1 MTSTISPSTAAALSA
16 KSSCNGLPAA
26 ARRNIAI
33 SIMVAMTINPAD
45 IARLTVPISSIA
57 ETVAMHG
64 GNTFQT
70 NMFSTVNTALERS
83 EEHTSELQSRFDL
96 VCRLLL

>member
-16 KSSCNGLPAA
+16 KSSCSGLPAA
-26 ARRNIAI
+26 ARWNIAI
-33 SIMVAMTINPAD
+33 SMIPAMTISPAD
-45 IARLTVPISSIA
+45 IARLTVPISRIA

-70 NMFSTVNTALERS
+70 NMFSTVNTALDVAVMRLVSMPGSRS
-83 EEHTSELQSRFDL
+83 EK
-96 VCRLLL
+96 

>member
-16 KSSCNGLPAA
+16 KSSCSGLPAA

-33 SIMVAMTINPAD
+33 NMIPAMTISPAD
-45 IARLTVPISSIA
+45 IARLTVPISSMA

-70 NMFSTVNTALERS
+70 NMFSTVNTAFDVAVMRLVSMPGRRS
-83 EEHTSELQSRFDL
+83 EK
-96 VCRLLL
+96 